1 MCFNSFTTVETCVAN
16 HIHTFGH
23 ANYSKQMCLLV
34 LLQNAYWHLILFL
47 RMLYQCS
54 FSLREVYFFKANAI
68 CCDPREVNGNPMY
81 GVLH

>member
-1 MCFNSFTTVETCVAN
+1 MCFNCSMTVETCAAN

-47 RMLYQCS
+47 RMLYLCS
-54 FSLREVYFFKANAI
+54 FYLSEVYFCKANAM
-68 CCDPREVNGNPMY
+68 CCYPREVSDNPMERL
-81 GVLH
+81 V